1 MDLLLS
7 KTSLLDTCLQIGLGT
22 FYEIR
27 DVDMG
32 IGSVVDEEQF
42 DDATH
47 GLKQLHDLDYTLI
60 SCMAMHGPTKSF
72 AKKKNL
78 PIYHTPS
85 HQLTSIIIYIHT
97 PTQPTYI
104 FIPTEP
110 ISPPI
115 LHTSLIHHMRVHL
128 FHFHHLHAI
137 PVNYLLLPPISL
149 MIFIPRTLHARCFT
163 CTSIPLNTLH
173 THFLTSIKSTPSS
186 PTCFF
191 LSSHVHGV
199 LCAWSFPSF
208 SFFTTQSTLSPE
220 NLLSLTLGFILSL

>member
-72 AKKKNL
+72 AKKKTY
-78 PIYHTPS
+78 PY
-85 HQLTSIIIYIHT
+85 II
-97 PTQPTYI
+97 
-104 FIPTEP
+104 
-110 ISPPI
+110 
-115 LHTSLIHHMRVHL
+115 
-128 FHFHHLHAI
+128 
-137 PVNYLLLPPISL
+137 LPPISL
-149 MIFIPRTLHARCFT
+149 HPSSFISTPLPSLPIFSYPPNLFHHPSFILPLSTTCVYTYSIFTTFMQYPWIIFSYHPFHWWYSYHVPYMPVALHAR
-163 CTSIPLNTLH
+163 
-173 THFLTSIKSTPSS
+173 
-186 PTCFF
+186 
-191 LSSHVHGV
+191 
-199 LCAWSFPSF
+199 
-208 SFFTTQSTLSPE
+208 LSP
-220 NLLSLTLGFILSL
+220 LIPFIPIF